1 LNYKEVEKI
10 LSIGDVR
17 EYIVIYVNLCILM
30 YIYVYLRNILNKSL
44 LLKKYVQI
52 QIDDTETDQRI
63 N

>member
-1 LNYKEVEKI
+1 MNYKEVEKI